1 MSDLTVRL
9 TENQAL
15 KNLAYDIEIK
25 IYRSG
30 AQIVPTSVT
39 LTVKD
44 PGGTVQVEDVSLTP
58 SVAGTITYELATA
71 YTGTLWEN
79 ALLELS
85 YVDEA
90 SNAQKETLFFDVVLS
105 VLKCAVIDTDLTDYE
120 PDLASHRWSSQTTY
134 DKQIQK
140 AFEQVKRDI
149 KNKGRRPEMLIDGSQ
164 VKEVVIYKTLSII
177 CFSFAKDVD
186 EDIWW
191 HKYLK
196 WEDMF
201 KTEFEKLVIKY
212 DESESG
218 TIEDEEKQ
226 DTVGAIF
233 FRR

>member
-1 MSDLTVRL
+1 MSDLTVKI
-9 TENQAL
+9 TESQAL
-15 KNLAYDIEIK
+15 KSLAYDIEIK

-30 AQIVPTSVT
+30 VQIVPTSVT

-44 PGGTVQVEDVSLTP
+44 PGGTIQVEDVSLTP
-58 SVAGTITYELATA
+58 SVAGTITYELSTT

-90 SNAQKETLFFDVVLS
+90 SNAQKETMFFDVVLS
-105 VLKCAVIDTDLTDYE
+105 ILKCAVIDSDLTDYE
-120 PDLASHRWSSQTTY
+120 PDLASHLWGSQTTY
-134 DKQIQK
+134 DNQIQK
-140 AFEQVKRDI
+140 AFEQVNRDI

-164 VKEVVIYKTLSII
+164 VKEIVIYKSLSII
-177 CFSFAKDVD
+177 CFSFSKDVD

-196 WEDMF
+196 WEDMYN
-201 KTEFEKLVIKY
+201 TEFEKLVIKY

-218 TIEDEEKQ
+218 TIEDDEKK
-226 DTVGAIF
+226 DTMGQINF
-233 FRR
+233 KR